1 MATSSQEITN
11 SAIRICQEADPLT
24 NVLSLLSQP
33 CPQHIF
39 TIHKLPLHMPPSE
52 ISI

>member
-11 SAIRICQEADPLT
+11 SPIRICQEADPL
-24 NVLSLLSQP
+24 LSVLSQP